1 MARTLLMGL
10 AAAAIP
16 LVSAAAAPATPEEA
30 ARLSAL
36 FERYVSHP
44 AAGQPNGITVAPEGE
59 SYLVTVDL
67 KRAAAG
73 LESFGLTIDPY
84 TSKSMLTPQTDGTWK
99 VHSDD
104 NPPLV
109 MHLGTQTVSFAAT
122 SSTYDGVYDPKL
134 RAFTSFTQQ
143 QAGTTTT
150 QTTPSGNQIRRIDK
164 VTLSGNGVAAEGGTV
179 TTTAH
184 YAGTGIATDMVFKAP
199 PPPDGAVPGN
209 PAVPPPARPGTAIS
223 ATAPNGTL
231 DVALDRLR
239 TGALL
244 DLLAFIVA
252 HPTHDSLVAAQGDL
266 KGLLRAGLPFTDAL
280 KESGSVSGLAVTT
293 PIGVVSTKTLS
304 AGLDATGL
312 AATGRAAL
320 TLAMTDLA
328 VPPGQLPPWS
338 SGLVPKALDLHVA
351 VDGFHAADAARE
363 TVDDIDLAKDVVIT
377 PDQKAAVGAKLWPG
391 DGTVTLAPSRL
402 TTAMLDIRMDG
413 KAAMGAQPT
422 GSVTVTATGLDKE
435 IAALQA
441 QAATDPGAGQVLGP
455 LVLAKNLAKPNPD
468 GSLTWLIEFGTG
480 PVKINGATLQ

>member
-30 ARLSAL
+30 ARLTAL

-44 AAGQPNGITVAPEGE
+44 AAGQPSGITVAPEGE

-122 SSTYDGVYDPKL
+122 SSTYDGVYDSKL
-134 RAFTSFTQQ
+134 RAFTSFAQQ

-199 PPPDGAVPGN
+199 PPSRRGRSRQSRRAAARAARHCHQRDRAERHARRRAG
-209 PAVPPPARPGTAIS
+209 PPA
-223 ATAPNGTL
+223 
-231 DVALDRLR
+231 
-239 TGALL
+239 
-244 DLLAFIVA
+244 
-252 HPTHDSLVAAQGDL
+252 H
-266 KGLLRAGLPFTDAL
+266 
-280 KESGSVSGLAVTT
+280 
-293 PIGVVSTKTLS
+293 
-304 AGLDATGL
+304 
-312 AATGRAAL
+312 GRAARPL
-320 TLAMTDLA
+320 GLHRR
-328 VPPGQLPPWS
+328 PP
-338 SGLVPKALDLHVA
+338 
-351 VDGFHAADAARE
+351 
-363 TVDDIDLAKDVVIT
+363 
-377 PDQKAAVGAKLWPG
+377 
-391 DGTVTLAPSRL
+391 
-402 TTAMLDIRMDG
+402 
-413 KAAMGAQPT
+413 
-422 GSVTVTATGLDKE
+422 
-435 IAALQA
+435 
-441 QAATDPGAGQVLGP
+441 DP
-455 LVLAKNLAKPNPD
+455 
-468 GSLTWLIEFGTG
+468 
-480 PVKINGATLQ
+480 